1 MREGEDHSAGHP
13 RGAARACG
21 AIDLA
26 PQPGV
31 TNASVSA
38 MLVWYSIGKGPELAS
53 EPHVLSSTQ
62 ALSSAN
68 KANTRPFG

>member
-26 PQPGV
+26 QQPGV
-31 TNASVSA
+31 KTASVSA
-38 MLVWYSIGKGPELAS
+38 TLVWYSIGKAPELAS
-53 EPHVLSSTQ
+53 EPHVLSSMQ

-68 KANTRPFG
+68 RANAQPFG

>member
-26 PQPGV
+26 QQPGV
-31 TNASVSA
+31 KTASVSA
-38 MLVWYSIGKGPELAS
+38 TLVWYSIGKAPELAS
-53 EPHVLSSTQ
+53 EPHVHSSTQ

-68 KANTRPFG
+68 TANARPFG